1 MKNTYYYILMTQKSL
16 FANQVIEEIL
26 REKSNYYTAQVRQKD
41 FWILTS
47 PKFIFEKEII
57 KEIKDSRFY
66 EIYKEDVKY
75 LTAIVSTDKTYI
87 RWLELRIGY
96 FEDIKNIP
104 MHIENQLFK
113 IKQYTSDGI
122 IGSFESD
129 DNSMLLD
136 NNVRIDPS
144 IIAKEYE
151 YINSVLDRY

>member
-1 MKNTYYYILMTQKSL
+1 MTQKSL

-26 REKSNYYTAQVRQKD
+26 REKSNYYTAEVKQKD

-57 KEIKDSRFY
+57 KQIKDSRFY

-75 LTAIVSTDKTYI
+75 LTAIVSTDKKYI

-96 FEDIKNIP
+96 FEDIKNIS
-104 MHIENQLFK
+104 IYTENQTFE

>member
-1 MKNTYYYILMTQKSL
+1 MTQKSL

-26 REKSNYYTAQVRQKD
+26 REKSNYYTAEVRQKD

-57 KEIKDSRFY
+57 KQIKDSRFY

-75 LTAIVSTDKTYI
+75 LTAIVSTDKKYI

-96 FEDIKNIP
+96 FEDIKNISI
-104 MHIENQLFK
+104 HTENQTFG